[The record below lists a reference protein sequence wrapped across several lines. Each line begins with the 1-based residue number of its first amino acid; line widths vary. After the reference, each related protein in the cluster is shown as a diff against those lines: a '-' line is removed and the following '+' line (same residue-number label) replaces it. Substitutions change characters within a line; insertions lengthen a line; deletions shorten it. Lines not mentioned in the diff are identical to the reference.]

1 MSGGSSFTEPDKSS
15 DKTAITVDDVMTN
28 YHWVDGNWVQNGYG
42 NNYGWICPKCGIVH
56 APWVAQCTCNQIQ
69 YTYTDG
75 TTGSG
80 WMPTPVKGEF

>member
-15 DKTAITVDDVMTN
+15 DKTAITIDDVMTN
-28 YHWVDGNWVQNGYG
+28 YHWVDGNWVQS
-42 NNYGWICPKCGIVH
+42 GIVH
-56 APWVAQCTCNQIQ
+56 APWVAQCTCNQTQ
-69 YTYTDG
+69 YIYTDG